1 MVMSADALKRLVSI
15 SQFNRGQATK
25 IFARARAEGQ
35 IIVLKNNAPE
45 AIILSPEEYA
55 RMCEIIEDHA
65 LLLLAE
71 ERLANKHDDHLIP
84 LEAVMKNLSIT
95 QADLDAAEELEIE

>member
-1 MVMSADALKRLVSI
+1 MAMSADALKRLVSI

-35 IIVLKNNAPE
+35 IVVLKNNAPE
-45 AIILSPEEYA
+45 AIILSPEEYS
-55 RMCEIIEDHA
+55 RMCEIIEDHE

-71 ERLANKHDDHLIP
+71 ERLANGNEVNAIP
-84 LEAVMKNLSIT
+84 LETVMENLGIT